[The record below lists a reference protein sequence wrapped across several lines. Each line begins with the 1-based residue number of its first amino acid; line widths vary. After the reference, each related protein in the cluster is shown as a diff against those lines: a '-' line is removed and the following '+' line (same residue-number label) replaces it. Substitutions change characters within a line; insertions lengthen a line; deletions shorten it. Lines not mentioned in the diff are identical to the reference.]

1 MKYAPLKTSLSIAKG
16 GTFFFLKDKNTI
28 LAVHLFSVG
37 WYCRMFCSVSAGCCK
52 VFEKQL
58 HGHPDVSVSMS
69 NRAESFNSP
78 CLEVR
83 PFTLSL
89 LSVPV
94 NTVLKT
100 DRAAFAHRRCVNHG
114 WTSVSKAFSDG
125 LSVFSGYDSLC
136 AVDLFVVHWV
146 FFLKSLAIFA
156 GLCSE
161 LKLCFIICA
170 WVHPN

>member
-1 MKYAPLKTSLSIAKG
+1 MKYAPLKTSLCIAKG

-58 HGHPDVSVSMS
+58 HCHPDVSVSMS

-125 LSVFSGYDSLC
+125 LSVFSGYDTLCWPLRGSLSFLSKITC
-136 AVDLFVVHWV
+136 DFCWSLFWAKVV
-146 FFLKSLAIFA
+146 FYYMCMSA
-156 GLCSE
+156 S
-161 LKLCFIICA
+161 
-170 WVHPN
+170 